1 MIAEARRSWAWDVP
15 PAGKSGAWQGKTG
28 LCWSSLQC
36 DLVKV
41 EVKTGW
47 GRACE
52 PAGTVEYYRQT
63 YNGQTDTGGGVSG
76 RGRAVSWVSCAAR
89 EPGSLECWMLQS
101 CSERTHP
108 NMRAQGWSDSPE
120 LETVQ
125 TGCELGS
132 QEDSHWRTESDS
144 GRTSCGWCAGDWTVL

>member
-101 CSERTHP
+101 CSERTHLQ
-108 NMRAQGWSDSPE
+108 RAEKMSEAVKTPKEVKLICALFISSVLPKYE
-120 LETVQ
+120 
-125 TGCELGS
+125 GS
-132 QEDSHWRTESDS
+132 GVER
-144 GRTSCGWCAGDWTVL
+144 